1 MNGKARITSVKSEFN
16 PREIEDGLREAG
28 LSRADSVKA
37 VAVFKSMLLRDE
49 VDWDTAPRDEDV
61 TAKKSDAELTMLAAR
76 IKALIVG

>member
-1 MNGKARITSVKSEFN
+1 
-16 PREIEDGLREAG
+16 
-28 LSRADSVKA
+28 
-37 VAVFKSMLLRDE
+37 MLLRDE